1 MKKFILLLII
11 SPLFA
16 FSQNVQLKVK
26 VQQSLS
32 AQAKLYRYQGNQ
44 TVLVDSSWQVEPGLY
59 IFNLKSEHEQGLY
72 KVSVGKNITFN
83 IIISVNE
90 PNVEVNTVVYA
101 PEDSLKF
108 IHSLENDIYWKY
120 QNQKRKTNQ
129 HAWLLRSL
137 VDIYPDSSSFRQKL
151 LGELYRIEIELYA
164 LAQKLIKENPT
175 LLATKLIAI
184 EQRPVTPP
192 FIDNELTTEYLRKTW
207 WAQSDLTD
215 DRLLT
220 SPELV
225 KHLWGYIEILYNDG
239 IDKETQDDYFISG
252 ISHLMALP
260 MSKNIKSYFRLQL
273 IDGFSDSDYYSVIE
287 FLQTRAFG
295 ELPALISPKDFWN
308 QSGEGPSLKIGEKA
322 FDFSINNRNG
332 KLQKLSKIKAK
343 YKLIVFW
350 STWCPHCL
358 ETLPRLVDVYS
369 KYNNS
374 DFEVIAINVD
384 EDEKYFTSSISKMNL
399 NWLNHHEPNNGK
411 SKILYMYQVNETP
424 KMFLLTEDLK
434 IVSRPS
440 TKRQLESK
448 LKQLLK

>member
-44 TVLVDSSWQVEPGLY
+44 TVLVDSSWQVEPGFY

-108 IHSLENDIYWKY
+108 NNSLENDIYWKY

-137 VDIYPDSSSFRQKL
+137 IDIYPDSSSFRQKL

-175 LLATKLIAI
+175 LLASKLFAI

-207 WAQSDLTD
+207 WAHSDLTD

-252 ISHLMALP
+252 ISQLMELP
-260 MSKNIKSYFRLQL
+260 MSKNVKSYLRLQL
-273 IDGFSDSDYYSVIE
+273 IDGFSDSDYDSVIE

-308 QSGEGPSLKIGEKA
+308 QRGEGPSLKIGEKA
-322 FDFSINNRNG
+322 FDFTIKNRSG

-369 KYNNS
+369 KYKNS
-374 DFEVIAINVD
+374 DFEVIAINID
-384 EDEKYFTSSISKMNL
+384 EDEKYYTSTISKMNL
-399 NWLNHHEPNNGK
+399 NWLNHHEPNTGN